1 MPVNVVM
8 PKLGLTMEKGTI
20 VRWLKKEGDLLIQG
34 EPLVE
39 ILTDKV
45 TYQVDAPASGELEKI
60 LFPENT
66 EIPVTQPIAIIK
78 ER

>member
-1 MPVNVVM
+1 MAINVVM

-20 VRWLKKEGDLLIQG
+20 VKWLKREGEEIIEG

-45 TYQVDAPASGELEKI
+45 TYKLDAPVSGKLAKV
-60 LFPENT
+60 LFSEET
-66 EIPVTQPIAIIK
+66 EVPVTEVIAVI
-78 ER
+78 E

>member
-45 TYQVDAPASGELEKI
+45 TYQVDSPASREL
-60 LFPENT
+60 
-66 EIPVTQPIAIIK
+66 
-78 ER
+78 

>member
-1 MPVNVVM
+1 MAISVVM

-20 VRWLKKEGDLLIQG
+20 VKWYKKEGEEITEG

-45 TYQVDAPASGELEKI
+45 TYKLDAPASGRLSKI
-60 LFPENT
+60 FFPEEVEVTVT
-66 EIPVTQPIAIIK
+66 ETIAII
-78 ER
+78 E